1 MFSIANTLPFY
12 PLIHPVI
19 ILIYTM
25 KKYFPFILNL
35 CLIHFL
41 LGLDINIVSVSLPS
55 IATHFNVAVGVV
67 SRVVWVYFLVLTCF
81 LLAFG
86 KLGDIKGFKKIY
98 LAGIF
103 VFVSGSAL
111 CYFANDFNL
120 LVFFRIYQA
129 FGSAV
134 LFALTP
140 AIIAAGIPVEMRG
153 KVYGI
158 NYSFTALGGI
168 IGRAASGFL
177 IEGLGWNSIFLINIP
192 IGIITLFIT
201 YKYIDNFYSKKSE
214 AKFDVAGTVYVF
226 LGLLSMLF
234 AINTGEEFGWSSP
247 LILTL
252 FAASVVFISVFI
264 YRQLKI
270 KYPLLD
276 LRVLKNI
283 NISYPVLSFV
293 FVYIITNGM
302 IYITPFLLLWVKGFP
317 KQQTGLMM
325 AIPSVLQFFSGYL
338 SGHLSDKKSSKFV
351 CTIGIVMI
359 AVSVFLYSFVTP
371 DMNIL
376 FIILILSLYGFAI
389 GFFIPSNT
397 NKIMMSAPTEQK
409 GIVSSFMT
417 TSIRLGSAFG
427 VVFFGAVFSYF
438 VPQKNPLQNG
448 VDMNTI
454 LTGFKA
460 TFIFGSIIGLSG
472 LVFVLLSNRK
482 TSLK

>member
-1 MFSIANTLPFY
+1 
-12 PLIHPVI
+12 
-19 ILIYTM
+19 M
-25 KKYFPFILNL
+25 KKYFPLILNL

-41 LGLDINIVSVSLPS
+41 LGLDINIVSVSLPY
-55 IATHFNVAVGVV
+55 IASHFNVAVGLV

-86 KLGDIKGFKKIY
+86 KLGDIKGFKNIY
-98 LAGIF
+98 ITGIF
-103 VFVSGSAL
+103 VFVTGSAL
-111 CYFANDFNL
+111 CYFANDFNV
-120 LVFFRIYQA
+120 LVLFRIYQA

-140 AIIAAGIPVEMRG
+140 AIIAEAIPVEIRG

-158 NYSFTALGGI
+158 NYSFVALGGI
-168 IGRAASGFL
+168 VGRAASGFL

-192 IGIITLFIT
+192 IGIVTLFIT
-201 YKYIDNFYSKKSE
+201 YKYLDNFNSSKSE
-214 AKFDVAGTVYVF
+214 SKFDVAGTVLIF
-226 LGLLSMLF
+226 LGLLSMLY
-234 AINTGEEFGWSSP
+234 AINTGEEYGWSSFTIVSLFVSS
-247 LILTL
+247 LIL
-252 FAASVVFISVFI
+252 ISAFV

-270 KYPLLD
+270 SYPLLN

-302 IYITPFLLLWVKGFP
+302 IYITPFLLLWVKGYP
-317 KQQTGLMM
+317 KQQTGLLM

-338 SGHLSDKKSSKFV
+338 SGHLSDKKNSNFV
-351 CTIGIVMI
+351 CTIAIIMI
-359 AVSVFLYSFVTP
+359 AVSVFLYSFITP
-371 DMNIL
+371 DMNTL

-397 NKIMMSAPTEQK
+397 NKIMTSAPAEQK

-427 VVFFGAVFSYF
+427 VVFFGAVFSF
-438 VPQKNPLQNG
+438 IVPQKNPLQNG
-448 VDMNTI
+448 VDMNTV
-454 LTGFKA
+454 LSGFKA
-460 TFIFGSIIGLSG
+460 TFIFGSLIALLGLI
-472 LVFVLLSNRK
+472 FVLRSNIRK
-482 TSLK
+482 PDTSN

>member
-1 MFSIANTLPFY
+1 M
-12 PLIHPVI
+12 VI
-19 ILIYTM
+19 LCM

-55 IATHFNVAVGVV
+55 IASQFSVTAGIA
-67 SRVVWVYFLVLTCF
+67 SRIVWVYFLVLTCF

-86 KLGDIKGFKKIY
+86 RLGDIKGFKKIY

-120 LVFFRIYQA
+120 LVLFRIYQA

-140 AIIAAGIPVEMRG
+140 AIIAAGIPVELRG

-192 IGIITLFIT
+192 IGIITIYIT
-201 YKYIDNFYSKKSE
+201 YKYIESFNPKTSDT
-214 AKFDVAGTVYVF
+214 KFDLPGTGLIFAGLF
-226 LGLLSMLF
+226 SLLF
-234 AINTGEEFGWSSP
+234 AINTGEEYGWSSFT
-247 LILTL
+247 ILSLFTL
-252 FAASVVFISVFI
+252 AILFIFTFI
-264 YRQLKI
+264 IRQLKI
-270 KYPLLD
+270 KSPLLD
-276 LRVLKNI
+276 LRILQNI
-283 NISYPVLSFV
+283 NISFPVLSFI

-302 IYITPFLLLWVKGFP
+302 IYITPFLFLWIKGFP
-317 KQQTGLMM
+317 KQQTGLLM
-325 AIPSVLQFFSGYL
+325 AIPSILQFFSGYL
-338 SGHLSDKKSSKFV
+338 SGHLSDRKNSGYV
-351 CTIGIVMI
+351 CTLGIILI
-359 AVSVFLYSFVTP
+359 AVSVYLYSFITP
-371 DMNIL
+371 DTNMTV
-376 FIILILSLYGFAI
+376 IILILSLYGFAI

-397 NKIMMSAPTEQK
+397 NKIMTAAPAEQK
-409 GIVSSFMT
+409 GLVSSFMT
-417 TSIRLGSAFG
+417 TSIRLGSALG

-448 VDMNTI
+448 ISIDTI
-454 LTGFKA
+454 LSGFRA
-460 TFIFGSIIGLSG
+460 AFIFGSVTGIAGLA
-472 LVFVLLSNRK
+472 FVLLSNRK
-482 TSLK
+482 AGKIL